1 MDRRTFV
8 KLAAAAVIAS
18 TISGCTSANDE
29 TGANQMPMEDGL
41 TSGGPM
47 SCITF
52 STGEITDIDEDALTT
67 TINLDGNQK
76 YGGETIV
83 VEYTG
88 VCQVSPSSIRSAKI
102 GQRVRAGYFDSKYKN
117 GVFPGETL
125 EFIN

>member
-1 MDRRTFV
+1 MLHKFGR
-8 KLAAAAVIAS
+8 LAVTAAVVAA
-18 TISGCTSANDE
+18 TINGCTSTSSE
-29 TGANQMPMEDGL
+29 TGLEPMPMEDGL
-41 TSGGPM
+41 ASGGPM
-47 SCITF
+47 SYITF

-67 TINLDGNQK
+67 TIHLDDNQK

-102 GQRVRAGYFDSKYKN
+102 GQRVRAGYFDSKYKS

>member
-47 SCITF
+47 SVI
-52 STGEITDIDEDALTT
+52 SPVLNVMHDIGPPLV
-67 TINLDGNQK
+67 K
-76 YGGETIV
+76 
-83 VEYTG
+83 
-88 VCQVSPSSIRSAKI
+88 PSSIGI
-102 GQRVRAGYFDSKYKN
+102 
-117 GVFPGETL
+117 
-125 EFIN
+125 

>member
-1 MDRRTFV
+1 
-8 KLAAAAVIAS
+8 
-18 TISGCTSANDE
+18 
-29 TGANQMPMEDGL
+29 MPMEDGL

-83 VEYTG
+83 VECTG

-102 GQRVRAGYFDSKYKN
+102 GQRVRAGYFDSKYKS

>member
-8 KLAAAAVIAS
+8 KLAAAAAIAS

-52 STGEITDIDEDALTT
+52 GTGEITDIDEDALATT
-67 TINLDGNQK
+67 SNQ
-76 YGGETIV
+76 
-83 VEYTG
+83 
-88 VCQVSPSSIRSAKI
+88 SPSRVWRCPAAEALKTRRSMH
-102 GQRVRAGYFDSKYKN
+102 
-117 GVFPGETL
+117 
-125 EFIN
+125 

>member
-1 MDRRTFV
+1 
-8 KLAAAAVIAS
+8 
-18 TISGCTSANDE
+18 
-29 TGANQMPMEDGL
+29 MPMEDGL

-47 SCITF
+47 SYITF

-67 TINLDGNQK
+67 TIHLDDNQK

-102 GQRVRAGYFDSKYKN
+102 GQRVRAGYFDSKYRN